1 MTRRFTDVTF
11 ALLAMAA
18 GGSAS
23 AQQTGL
29 TASISYSGTVD
40 CDQPR
45 RIRNFPISGQGTAT
59 IFQDRRASMDLTIK
73 GTTSNRL
80 RFDATLGGRPASAP
94 GGMATLRVVSSNQL
108 RMTWDL
114 PNNLLI
120 VDLRV
125 SPGACT
131 MTVDNKLKGG
141 ALKYSMFDGGAF
153 YFCDRPKITNHTCT
167 MR

>member
-1 MTRRFTDVTF
+1 
-11 ALLAMAA
+11 
-18 GGSAS
+18 
-23 AQQTGL
+23 
-29 TASISYSGTVD
+29 
-40 CDQPR
+40 
-45 RIRNFPISGQGTAT
+45 
-59 IFQDRRASMDLTIK
+59 MDLTIK

-80 RFDATLGGRPASAP
+80 RFDATL

-141 ALKYSMFDGGAF
+141 ALQYSMFDGGAF